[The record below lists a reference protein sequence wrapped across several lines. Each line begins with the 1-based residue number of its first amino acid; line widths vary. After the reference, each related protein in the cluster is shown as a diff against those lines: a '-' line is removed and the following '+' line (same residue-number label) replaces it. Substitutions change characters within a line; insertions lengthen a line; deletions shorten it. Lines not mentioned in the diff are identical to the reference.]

1 MEITTARLFIIEG
14 QSTYPPTKAHRTEGN
29 EKAKLHETTTFNS
42 FSSCY
47 IAPDAYCD
55 CDRLQTNE
63 SYTADSMSEEEE
75 EGRERERLGVLR
87 PVNHYGYIRAER
99 GAEGVSLFSSPVIE
113 HHPPRVI
120 IIVIRANFHT
130 HGAHTVCSLCFTSSS

>member
-75 EGRERERLGVLR
+75 EGRERERETWCFTPSQPLR
-87 PVNHYGYIRAER
+87 LYQG
-99 GAEGVSLFSSPVIE
+99 GEGGGKS
-113 HHPPRVI
+113 VI
-120 IIVIRANFHT
+120 IQ
-130 HGAHTVCSLCFTSSS
+130 